1 MKQNGG
7 DTVFFVLC
15 TCMCAQRT
23 GQSDSWVLIANSSK
37 TVKAMD
43 FRFGMHVSRDIPF
56 KYSQKMGVCGQG

>member
-1 MKQNGG
+1 
-7 DTVFFVLC
+7 
-15 TCMCAQRT
+15 MCAQRT